1 MNDLYKAIYS
11 LKDIIAEEEST
22 VNEKIDL
29 ETGYYTGTNITPT
42 KLQLDRLK
50 KRGLVPQDYQLPQRV
65 SKTNPSARPFIDFI
79 NNLGKKA
86 SDKGEKIFPKQ
97 IEKQPD
103 VSKPKVDYEKIMK
116 GIRAQS
122 DALTKG
128 KVKATAAN
136 TKNYDST
143 LALQKELIARGAKI
157 DADGIMGPQT
167 RAAMKQFGQPGATP
181 IARPNTTPKSG
192 GPDKRFI
199 TGPEVSQAPK
209 STGPYLDRDTTVVS
223 RTDKNFITGPELD
236 MPDTIGKVNP
246 KTPYKDLDKLRG
258 PNNTNRFTGLPMAP
272 NMYKKDAEDNYNI
285 AQGPEQ
291 PNKKFGDDF
300 INQIANSFGDIFKGS
315 DKKGSAD
322 PLKLAQPKSDNTT
335 KVANKNMIKRITG
348 ANT

>member
-1 MNDLYKAIYS
+1 MNDLYKAIDS

-50 KRGLVPQDYQLPQRV
+50 KRGLVPQDYQLPKRV
-65 SKTNPSARPFIDFI
+65 SKTNPSARPFIDFL
-79 NNLGKKA
+79 NNLGNKVSK
-86 SDKGEKIFPKQ
+86 KGEKIFPKR
-97 IEKQPD
+97 IGKEPD
-103 VSKPKVDYEKIMK
+103 VSQGSTIAKAPAAKDSDISQGSTISKTPMK
-116 GIRAQS
+116 
-122 DALTKG
+122 KG

-136 TKNYDST
+136 TKNYDRT
-143 LALQKELIARGAKI
+143 LAIQKYLISKGAKI

-181 IARPNTTPKSG
+181 IARPKTTPKSG
-192 GPDKRFI
+192 GPDKRF
-199 TGPEVSQAPK
+199 A
-209 STGPYLDRDTTVVS
+209 
-223 RTDKNFITGPELD
+223 TGPELD

-246 KTPYKDLDKLRG
+246 SAPYKDIDKLRG
-258 PNNTNRFTGLPMAP
+258 PGNKNRFTGLPMAP
-272 NMYKKDAEDNYNI
+272 NMYKKDAQGNYSM
-285 AQGPEQ
+285 AQGPKQ
-291 PNKKFGDDF
+291 PEKKVGDDF
-300 INQIANSFGDIFKGS
+300 INRIANSFGDIFKGS
-315 DKKGSAD
+315 DKKGNAD

>member
-1 MNDLYKAIYS
+1 MNDLYKAIDS

-29 ETGYYTGTNITPT
+29 KTGYYTGTNITPT

-50 KRGLVPQDYQLPQRV
+50 KRGIVPQDYKLPQRV

-86 SDKGEKIFPKQ
+86 SEKGEKIFPKQ
-97 IEKQPD
+97 IGKQPD
-103 VSKPKVDYEKIMK
+103 VSKPKVDYEKITK

-122 DALTKG
+122 DALKKG

-181 IARPNTTPKSG
+181 IARPKSTPKSG

-199 TGPEVSQAPK
+199 TGPE
-209 STGPYLDRDTTVVS
+209 
-223 RTDKNFITGPELD
+223 LD
-236 MPDTIGKVNP
+236 MPDAIGKVNP
-246 KTPYKDLDKLRG
+246 SAPYKDIDKLRG
-258 PNNTNRFTGLPMAP
+258 RDERNRFTGLPMGP
-272 NMYKKDAEDNYNI
+272 NLYKKDAEGNYSM
-285 AQGPEQ
+285 AQGPKQ
-291 PNKKFGDDF
+291 PEKKVGDDF
-300 INQIANSFGDIFKGS
+300 INRIANSFGDIFKGS
-315 DKKGSAD
+315 DKKGSVD